1 MRRVALLTLC
11 LAAPTWAQTVGDS
24 TLHGRPVAPGPNPV
38 AATPASARLSA
49 AEQHRQ
55 LAAASPVA
63 EVPFR
68 SVGPT
73 VMSGRVAAVAGK
85 PGDPAVFYVAYA
97 SGGLW
102 RTANG
107 GASFT
112 PLFDD
117 MPTITL
123 GDVAVDWRDPEGDGP
138 TVWVGTGE
146 ANSSRSSYAGTGV
159 YRSSDGGDS
168 WTHLG
173 LAETHH
179 IGAIVLGD
187 DAEVAWVAAVGHLYS
202 PNSERGVFR
211 TTDGGRTWERTLF
224 VDTPGPDGASNGLDA
239 SDSGA
244 SGSDASDTGAIDLVR
259 ARDGRL
265 YASTWTRS
273 RRAWDFRE
281 AGPGSGIWASDDDG
295 ATWARLSV
303 EGSGFPT
310 GADVGRIGLDV
321 HPSGVVYA
329 VLDNQARRPAD
340 PDAEVLAVTSASL
353 ATMTRDEFLA
363 LAEADLNAFL
373 DANNVP
379 YSYTAET
386 ILDDVRDGRI
396 SPRDLVEFLGDAN
409 AALFDTP
416 VVGAQV
422 YRSDDRGRTWR
433 LTHDGTLDDLFYS
446 YGYYFSIVRVDPT
459 DVDRVFVLGVPLV
472 GSVDGGATWQRAD
485 APHVHVDHHDL
496 WIDAERPGFML
507 SGNDGGANLTHDG
520 GATWTKLNTT
530 AVGQFYTVQ
539 TDDAQPYNVYGG
551 LQDNGVWVG
560 PSDYAPS
567 PAWRA
572 EGDYPYRRLFGGD
585 GMQIQVDPRDGT
597 VYTGF
602 QFGNYARIDG
612 GRGPSE
618 RVVPQHDLG
627 ERPFRFN
634 WQTPIWLS
642 THLPDVL
649 YLGSHKVHRSYDR
662 GETWTAISDD
672 LTAGGQPG
680 DVPYGTL
687 TSIHESPLE
696 FGLLAAGSDD
706 GHVWVTENDGRTWRD
721 VSDGLPADLWVS
733 RVELSRHQRRRI
745 LVALN
750 GYRWDHFE
758 SYVYRSDDLGRSWQ
772 RIGADL
778 PAEPV
783 NVAREDPHNPDAV
796 YVGTDG
802 GLYLS
807 LDGGGSFT
815 AFHGDR
821 ARQGAPAGPFA
832 GADDGFRTPVLPRVP
847 VHDLVVQMRD
857 RDLVVGTHGRSVWI
871 ADLDHVSRLTPDV
884 RARRLHLFAPDT
896 TTHRADWGDRGYTWS
911 EPAEP
916 ALEIAYWT
924 TDTGS
929 ARLEVRTEAGAV
941 VRRWDDDAQPG
952 LNLASYDL
960 RSDRA
965 TGEPGDATDAHY
977 LEPGVYTLSVA
988 LGGRTETA
996 HLVVEAGPEPPSRAR
1011 KKMP

>member
-1 MRRVALLTLC
+1 MRRLLALAVC
-11 LAAPTWAQTVGDS
+11 LAAPATAQNTDPVVPGPTSGGDS
-24 TLHGRPVAPGPNPV
+24 AANPV
-38 AATPASARLSA
+38 AATPAAARLAA

-55 LAAASPVA
+55 LAERSPVA
-63 EVPFR
+63 EVGFR

-85 PGDPAVFYVAYA
+85 PGDPATFYVAYA

-107 GASFT
+107 GHSST
-112 PLFDD
+112 PVFDHQ
-117 MPTITL
+117 PTITL

-159 YRSSDGGDS
+159 YRSTDGGDS
-168 WTHLG
+168 WAHLG

-179 IGAIVLGD
+179 IGSIVLGD
-187 DAEVAWVAAVGHLYS
+187 EPGTAWVAAVGHLYS
-202 PNSERGVFR
+202 PNPERGVYR
-211 TTDGGRTWERTLF
+211 TVDGGASWTRVLF
-224 VDTPGPDGASNGLDA
+224 VDNPEGDGAAN
-239 SDSGA
+239 
-244 SGSDASDTGAIDLVR
+244 DTGAIDLVR
-259 ARDGRL
+259 AGDGRL

-281 AGPGSGIWASDDDG
+281 AGPGSAIWASDDDG
-295 ATWARLSV
+295 VTWIRLTTP
-303 EGSGFPT
+303 GSGFPT
-310 GADVGRIGLDV
+310 GADVGRIGVDV

-329 VLDNQARRPAD
+329 VVDNQARRPKD
-340 PDAEVLAVTSASL
+340 PAANEPTLTSAAL
-353 ATMTRDEFLA
+353 VAMTRDEFLA
-363 LAEADLNAFL
+363 VAEEDLNAFL

-386 ILDDVRDGRI
+386 ILEDVREGRI
-396 SPRDLVEFLGDAN
+396 SPRDLVDFLGDAN
-409 AALFDTP
+409 ASLFDTP

-422 YRSDDRGRTWR
+422 YRSDDRGQSWR
-433 LTHDGTLDDLFYS
+433 LTHEGTLDDLFYS
-446 YGYYFSIVRVDPT
+446 YGYYFSVVRVDPN
-459 DVDRVFVLGVPLV
+459 DVDRLYVLGVPLV

-496 WIDAERPGFML
+496 WLDAASPGYML
-507 SGNDGGANLTHDG
+507 SGNDGGANVTWDY

-539 TDDAQPYNVYGG
+539 TDNATPYNVYGG
-551 LQDNGVWVG
+551 LQDNGVWAG
-560 PSDYAPS
+560 PSDYRPS

-585 GMQIQVDPRDGT
+585 GMQVQVDPRDGT

-612 GRGPSE
+612 GRGQAE
-618 RVVPQHDLG
+618 RIVPEHVLG
-627 ERPFRFN
+627 ERPFRYN

-649 YLGSHKVHRSYDR
+649 YLGSHKLHRSYDR
-662 GETWTAISDD
+662 GETWAAISGD
-672 LTAGGQPG
+672 LTGGPREG

-706 GHVWVTENDGRTWRD
+706 GFVWVTEDAGRTWRD
-721 VSDGLPADLWVS
+721 ASAGLPADLWVS
-733 RVELSRHQRRRI
+733 RVELSGHDRDRL
-745 LVALN
+745 LVSLN

-758 SYVYRSDDLGRSWQ
+758 SYIYTSDDLGRTWR
-772 RIGADL
+772 RIGLDI

-783 NVAREDPHNPDAV
+783 NVAREDPNNPDGLF
-796 YVGTDG
+796 VGTDG
-802 GLYLS
+802 GLYVS
-807 LDGGGSFT
+807 LDRGVSFT

-821 ARQGAPAGPFA
+821 APRDAADGP
-832 GADDGFRTPVLPRVP
+832 DNGFRTATLPRVP
-847 VHDLVVQMRD
+847 VHDLVVQARD
-857 RDLVVGTHGRSVWI
+857 RDLVVGTHGRSIWI
-871 ADLDHVSRLTPDV
+871 ADLNLVSQLTPQV
-884 RARRLHLFAPDT
+884 QSSRLHLFAPDT
-896 TTHRADWGDRGYTWS
+896 TTHQENWGDRGYAWA

-916 ALEIAYWT
+916 SVELAYWT
-924 TDTGS
+924 TETGTARVRVLS
-929 ARLEVRTEAGAV
+929 ANGQVLRQ
-941 VRRWDDDAQPG
+941 WDDGAEPG
-952 LNLASYDL
+952 INLLAYDL
-960 RSDRA
+960 RSDREP
-965 TGEPGDATDAHY
+965 GEAGDATEAFY
-977 LEPGVYTLSVA
+977 LEPGAYTLEVRLA
-988 LGGRTETA
+988 GQTETA
-996 HLVVEAGPEPPSRAR
+996 PLVVEAGPEPPSRAR

>member
-1 MRRVALLTLC
+1 MLSPVPMSLIPLAGRRLALFAL
-11 LAAPTWAQTVGDS
+11 LAAPVWAQAPVGD
-24 TLHGRPVAPGPNPV
+24 GAANVDPVAHGPNPV
-38 AATPASARLSA
+38 AATPASVRMSA
-49 AEQHRQ
+49 ADQHRQ
-55 LAAASPVA
+55 LAADSPVA

-117 MPTITL
+117 MPTITI

-146 ANSSRSSYAGTGV
+146 ANSSRSSYAGTGL
-159 YRSSDGGDS
+159 YQSTDGGDT
-168 WTHLG
+168 WTHQG

-179 IGAIVLGD
+179 VGAIVLGD
-187 DAEVAWVAAVGHLYS
+187 DPNTVWVAAVGHLYS
-202 PNSERGVFR
+202 PNPERGVFR
-211 TTDGGRTWERTLF
+211 TTDGGRTWDKTLF
-224 VDTPGPDGASNGLDA
+224 VDD
-239 SDSGA
+239 
-244 SGSDASDTGAIDLVR
+244 DTGAIDLVR
-259 ARDGRL
+259 ASDGRL

-273 RRAWDFRE
+273 RRAWDLRE
-281 AGPGSGIWASDDDG
+281 GGPGSAIWASDDDG
-295 ATWARLSV
+295 ATWTRLTV
-303 EGSGFPT
+303 EGTGFPT
-310 GADVGRIGLDV
+310 GATVGRIGIDV

-340 PDAEVLAVTSASL
+340 SDAEVPMVTADVLAEI
-353 ATMTRDEFLA
+353 TREEFLA
-363 LAEADLNAFL
+363 LAEDDLNAFL

-386 ILDDVRDGRI
+386 ILEDVREGRI
-396 SPRDLVEFLGDAN
+396 SPQDLVEFLGDAN
-409 AALFDTP
+409 AVLFDTP

-422 YRSDDRGRTWR
+422 YRSDDRGATWR
-433 LTHDGTLDDLFYS
+433 LTHEGMLDDLFYS
-446 YGYYFSIVRVDPT
+446 YGYYFSIVRVDPH
-459 DVDRVFVLGVPLV
+459 DVDRLYVLGVPLV

-496 WIDAERPGFML
+496 WIDPQRPGFML
-507 SGNDGGANLTHDG
+507 SGNDGGANLTWDG

-560 PSDYAPS
+560 PSTYSPS
-567 PAWRA
+567 QNWRA
-572 EGDYPYRRLFGGD
+572 EGDYPYDRIYGGD
-585 GMQIQVDPRDGT
+585 GMQVQVDPRDGT

-602 QFGNYARIDG
+602 QFGNYARLDG
-612 GRGPSE
+612 GRG
-618 RVVPQHDLG
+618 RANRIVPQHVLG

-649 YLGSHKVHRSYDR
+649 YYGSHKVHRSYDR

-672 LTAGGQPG
+672 LTSGGQPG

-706 GHVWVTENDGRTWRD
+706 GHVWVSENDGRTWRD
-721 VSDGLPADLWVS
+721 ASAGLPSDLWVS
-733 RVELSRHQRRRI
+733 RVELSRHDRGRI
-745 LVALN
+745 LVSLN
-750 GYRWDHFE
+750 GYRWDHFQ
-758 SYVYRSDDLGRSWQ
+758 SYVYRSDDLGRTWR
-772 RIGADL
+772 RIGRDL

-783 NVAREDPHNPDAV
+783 NVAKEDPHNPDAI

-807 LDGGGSFT
+807 LDGGDSFT
-815 AFHGDR
+815 TFHGDR
-821 ARQGAPAGPFA
+821 AHLDAPTGPFA
-832 GADDGFRTPVLPRVP
+832 GADDGFHTPVLPRVP
-847 VHDLVVQMRD
+847 VHDVVVQARE
-857 RDLVVGTHGRSVWI
+857 RELVVGTHGRSIWI
-871 ADLDHVSRLTPDV
+871 ADLGHISQLTPSI
-884 RARRLHLFAPDT
+884 RAQRLHLFAPDT
-896 TTHRADWGDRGYTWS
+896 TTHRSTWGDRGYTWS
-911 EPAEP
+911 DPSEPS
-916 ALEIAYWT
+916 LDIAYWT
-924 TDTGS
+924 TATGT
-929 ARLEVRTEAGAV
+929 ATVRVLTEAGEV
-941 VRRWDDDAQPG
+941 VRQWDDDAQPG
-952 LNLASYDL
+952 LNLLTYDL
-960 RSDRA
+960 RSDLEMGEA
-965 TGEPGDATDAHY
+965 GDVTGAHY
-977 LEPGVYTLSVA
+977 LDPGTYTLSVELA
-988 LGGRTETA
+988 GRTETVP
-996 HLVVEAGPEPPSRAR
+996 LVVEEGPEPRSRAR